1 VLREALDSLHHRAG
15 ALLGGLALALLA
27 AGAVA
32 WLAPLYVNPSVWAV
46 RVGAPLAGAAVAA
59 VLLLAPP
66 ARRVNDDLLARA
78 VPDYFE
84 RGGFCFGPRFVT
96 DGGSC
101 YFCVYFQNHFSGP
114 ATARIDIR
122 PDAGWFGLNRP
133 ALAPADIA
141 VECPGG
147 AFGVAWMQYGV
158 PRELQGQRVEFRVA
172 AGVDYLQGPG
182 RRLSSGAGTPVG
194 PLRGGR
200 PGASQFWVRLPVDVP
215 VVGPATVEVAT
226 AILWQ
231 PDLPTGGFQV
241 LPVKPAA

>member
-1 VLREALDSLHHRAG
+1 VFVLLRDNLRHGAGTLLCALA
-15 ALLGGLALALLA
+15 AALLA
-27 AGAVA
+27 VGVVA
-32 WLAPLYVNPSVWAV
+32 WVAPLDGTAVVWAV
-46 RVGAPLAGAAVAA
+46 RVAVPVGAAALLV
-59 VLLLAPP
+59 VLLLVPLGS
-66 ARRVNDDLLARA
+66 RQGQDLLARV

-114 ATARIDIR
+114 ATVKIDIR

-133 ALAPADIA
+133 PLAGADVS

-172 AGVDYLQGPG
+172 AGVDYLQGRG
-182 RRLSSGAGTPVG
+182 RRLSPGAGTPVG
-194 PLRGGR
+194 PLRGPR
-200 PGASQFWVRLPVDVP
+200 PGASQFWMTMPVDVP
-215 VVGPATVEVAT
+215 VVGPARVEVSAS
-226 AILWQ
+226 ILWQ

-241 LPVKPAA
+241 MPAQRAA